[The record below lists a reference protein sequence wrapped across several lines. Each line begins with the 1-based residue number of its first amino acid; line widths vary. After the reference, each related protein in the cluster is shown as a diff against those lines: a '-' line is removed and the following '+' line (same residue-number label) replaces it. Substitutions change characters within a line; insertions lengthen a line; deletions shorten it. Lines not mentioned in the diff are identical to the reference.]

1 MLLMPRFASL
11 LLLLAALTTVSCNR
25 TPKAIDPASA
35 QAVKVQLDI
44 LQDSVDA
51 RWSEMVASD
60 DAKLHDTRQLL
71 RELTT
76 QPGTNRQQ
84 LAQLQYANDRLPRRR
99 YTQQTMAESERI
111 DAYDSAQDSLL
122 RAVYALLPTTQE
134 PPAPIKTLTDQIQ
147 TADGDLV
154 SFRVRYDQAAM
165 RFNNYLQV
173 HAAELQELGGKYTKL
188 QPLPLFT
195 LQK

>member
-1 MLLMPRFASL
+1 MMRLASL
-11 LLLLAALTTVSCNR
+11 LLVLTTFLTTIGCNR
-25 TPKAIDPASA
+25 TPKPIDPASA

-44 LQDSVDA
+44 LQDSVEA

-60 DAKLHDTRQLL
+60 NAKLHDTRQLL

-99 YTQQTMAESERI
+99 YTQQSMAESERI
-111 DAYDSAQDSLL
+111 DAYDAAQDSLL
-122 RAVYALLPTTQE
+122 RAVYTLLPAGQE
-134 PPAPIKTLTDQIQ
+134 PTAAIKTLTDQIQ
-147 TADGDLV
+147 VADGELI
-154 SFRVRYDQAAM
+154 SFRVRYDQAAT
-165 RFNNYLQV
+165 RFNNYIQV
-173 HAAELQELGGKYTKL
+173 HTAELEQLGSKYANLK
-188 QPLPLFT
+188 PLPLFT

>member
-1 MLLMPRFASL
+1 MPRLTSL
-11 LLLLAALTTVSCNR
+11 LLLLAALTTASCNR

-51 RWSEMVASD
+51 RWSEMLTSD
-60 DAKLHDTRQLL
+60 NAKLHDTRQLL

-99 YTQQTMAESERI
+99 YTQQSMADSEQI

-122 RAVYALLPTTQE
+122 RAVYALLPTSQE
-134 PPAPIKTLTDQIQ
+134 PAAPIKTLTDQIQ
-147 TADGDLV
+147 TADGELV

-173 HAAELQELGGKYTKL
+173 HAAELAELGGKYAQLK
-188 QPLPLFT
+188 PLPLFT